1 MQDLDYGVPEVVA
14 GVQFAAVPEQ
24 QGPVKP
30 VVTHARLAN
39 PPNIVHTA
47 LFGKWDNCK
56 NISLVRAATIEARL
70 HARFAE
76 EKKGNR
82 PKNVIFSICIL
93 FFLDDFPSR

>member
-1 MQDLDYGVPEVVA
+1 MVSFTIAAALFLFYATHFFVARDLQDLDYGVPEVVA

-70 HARFAE
+70 HARCAE
-76 EKKGNR
+76 
-82 PKNVIFSICIL
+82 
-93 FFLDDFPSR
+93 